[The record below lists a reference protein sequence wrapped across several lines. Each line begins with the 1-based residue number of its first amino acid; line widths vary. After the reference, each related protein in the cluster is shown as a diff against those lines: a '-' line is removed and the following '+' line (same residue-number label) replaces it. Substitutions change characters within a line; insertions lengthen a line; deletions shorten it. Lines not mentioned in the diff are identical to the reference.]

1 MATDLVTFK
10 LDEKFLQE
18 VDDVVERSNFSS
30 RTDFIRT
37 ALRDKVDEFR
47 FKEIYERLGKL
58 KGAGKKKRQT
68 TDADIHRVREK
79 VVRELIKERGWD

>member
-18 VDDVVERSNFSS
+18 VDAVVGRSGFSS
-30 RTDFIRT
+30 RTDFIRA
-37 ALRDKVDEFR
+37 ALRDKVDEVK

-58 KGAGKKKRQT
+58 KGASKKKT
-68 TDADIHRVREK
+68 TDEEIHRVREK
-79 VVRELIKERGWD
+79 ALQNLIKKNGWD